1 MKKKKINVTFDL
13 ESNVNWEILEAR
25 MEQVIQDNFF
35 GVENVEVLIFN
46 R

>member
-1 MKKKKINVTFDL
+1 MKKKKITVTFDL
-13 ESNVNWEILEAR
+13 ESNVNWEILDAR
-25 MEQVIQDNFF
+25 MEQLIRENFF